1 MAWTT
6 TTTNQLGRRAWKRRI
21 STALVHGFDMVR
33 AAKVSDLMFIN
44 PWFMGWLISSW
55 SPAFVWKLSGGLKH
69 NQVVSW
75 MFPLGASCYKIVAG
89 ASPPSTLDECRLNIW
104 LSHVK
109 PFFNLLQFFV
119 MWDDPK
125 LTSVEGIPFSS
136 QMKPLFQGG
145 NSRIPPNFPIFS
157 LVNHP
162 GFSFIQGW
170 RLDSHGFPWCHV
182 VSLRLSTPTLSNPL
196 RDDEHG
202 PGSQGQ
208 P

>member
-1 MAWTT
+1 MI
-6 TTTNQLGRRAWKRRI
+6 NIQLITSFCVKANR
-21 STALVHGFDMVR
+21 
-33 AAKVSDLMFIN
+33 
-44 PWFMGWLISSW
+44 
-55 SPAFVWKLSGGLKH
+55 GLKH

-89 ASPPSTLDECRLNIW
+89 ASPQSTLDECPLNIW
-104 LSHVK
+104 LSHVQ
-109 PFFNLLQFFV
+109 PFFNLLQFLV
-119 MWDDPK
+119 MWDNPK
-125 LTSVEGIPFSS
+125 LTSVEGKPFSS

-157 LVNHP
+157 LLNHP
-162 GFSFIQGW
+162 GFSLIQGW
-170 RLDSHGFPWCHV
+170 RLDSQRLSGFPWCHV

-208 P
+208 S